1 MRTQILASNKLRSD
15 FTACVTLYKD
25 FIVQTKSHGG
35 AKSLQVSS
43 VDTNNDDDDSPPRRG
58 GRGTKKTK
66 RGRDQDDHDV
76 QPSKC
81 EDKFYSREEYNGLSK
96 GNKKYLRDLR
106 DKRIGLKTS
115 KAFKKKKTMERS
127 IAVLASAVDDLQV
140 KAKDT
145 EEVSAT
151 AATQVASNTTNS
163 ALQRVATRQKKA

>member
-1 MRTQILASNKLRSD
+1 MKT
-15 FTACVTLYKD
+15 
-25 FIVQTKSHGG
+25 
-35 AKSLQVSS
+35 LQVSFLGAAE
-43 VDTNNDDDDSPPRRG
+43 DDDEIPPRMG
-58 GRGTKKTK
+58 GRRGARTK
-66 RGRDQDDHDV
+66 RKRAPDDHDV
-76 QPSKC
+76 QPSPC

-106 DKRIGLKTS
+106 HKRVGLKTS

-140 KAKDT
+140 KAKDK

-151 AATQVASNTTNS
+151 AATEVASNTTNT